1 MMTLFLEHSWPQ
13 VAQGIALDLAT
24 LARSLEVSSEAVTQK
39 RQEKRLPT
47 ATVKADFGKMLVL
60 INEREREYPLN
71 IFVYILFIVYTY
83 LSIDTV

>member
-1 MMTLFLEHSWPQ
+1 MTLFLEHSWPQ

-60 INEREREYPLN
+60 INERERVSIKHICLH
-71 IFVYILFIVYTY
+71 FVYSLHI
-83 LSIDTV
+83 SIY

>member
-39 RQEKRLPT
+39 RLEKRLPT
-47 ATVKADFGKMLVL
+47 ATVKADERGGQGLEFGKMLVL
-60 INEREREYPLN
+60 INEREREC
-71 IFVYILFIVYTY
+71 TH
-83 LSIDTV
+83 